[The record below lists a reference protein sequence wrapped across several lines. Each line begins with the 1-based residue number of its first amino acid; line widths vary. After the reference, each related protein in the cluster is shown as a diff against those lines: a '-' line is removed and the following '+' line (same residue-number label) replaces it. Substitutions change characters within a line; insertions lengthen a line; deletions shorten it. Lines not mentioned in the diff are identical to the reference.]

1 MVRVKQ
7 VRDEYQKIWNSDDD
21 KLAGTLSLRVRE
33 EAEDMSYYENYPDPF
48 NHEAHTSNEDN
59 GRMWFLAMWRQ
70 FKHLFKEKE

>member
-7 VRDEYQKIWNSDDD
+7 VRDEYLSIQKSDDD
-21 KLAGTLSLRVRE
+21 KLAGTLSLRVHE
-33 EAEDMSYYENYPDPF
+33 EAEDMCYYGNYPDPF
-48 NHEAHTSNEDN
+48 NHEAYTSKEDY